1 MLDNFYFW
9 ESHMSFFK
17 SLILAIV
24 ATLFI
29 TYALG
34 VGLLEVFDMGITI
47 GDEVVEPLQAIGVSA
62 LVAVLLVLAA
72 LAIVFT
78 VFGSLIF
85 VGMMVF
91 GGIALCAIGVF
102 WPILL
107 VAVIIWLICR
117 DKPQATYS

>member
-1 MLDNFYFW
+1 
-9 ESHMSFFK
+9 MSFFK

-29 TYALG
+29 TYVLG

-102 WPILL
+102 WQIGRAH
-107 VAVIIWLICR
+107 V
-117 DKPQATYS
+117 